1 MYKLSTFLAESEQG
15 YSAVPLFGAADS
27 VFEKTASVSLL
38 PEVLYYINGLK
49 PKPGSQYVLV
59 NAMGAGEYYGSNI
72 NGDFFEES
80 GLIHTPPNWT
90 GKPLFDRSVGKN
102 WTYGYPTFYNA
113 YPYAHHRNKDPSR
126 AYGEVELAVWN
137 DNMKRVELVCRIDH
151 DKCVK
156 FGGVSVWDKIKL
168 GQFPDVSMGSKVCYD
183 LSSITTNWKLYNEAL
198 ETFDPKKYKYPGLAV
213 VDFHKKLKAK
223 DGVGIRGLSITRN
236 DYDEWTRNHMNRI
249 LPDGR
254 KVFVYNPYPRF
265 FDISFVFIGA
275 DRTAKT
281 MVIIV
286 RQGGPRYVPSAEAG
300 EKVAAAQPTQKCL
313 SNVLTLL
320 DQRPE
325 LTVMTG
331 PADKGYDTR
340 HFWAVD
346 KAGKVHDP
354 TRSDYA
360 HYAKGKPFDMKANA
374 DFISG
379 MQQEKTAGLT
389 DDILASAFH
398 HKQAGLKQG
407 EIDKEI
413 PADKAVPLLSK
424 TDKDL
429 PDWAL
434 KALGA
439 VPEEKALS
447 TTGSMGI
454 VLKPREFQRITL
466 VRLGK
471 GDLAD
476 ELDEKGELFPKT
488 DEVEPKSLG
497 IESFMPAL
505 ARLLK
510 PLMES
515 RSGLAPFAEKRVII
529 MQSGDDEPPTSL
541 PREDLRKIGAA
552 YNGYRQA
559 LMEHVA
565 SAQDM
570 LPAAAPTD
578 VEVQKLA
585 SASPDELFTP
595 LSFGYFKN
603 AFLDE
608 VPFADAR
615 AGVVKVGTQSVAS
628 VKRGSPSRNTWM

>member
-1 MYKLSTFLAESEQG
+1 MYKLSTFLAEGEQG
-15 YSAVPLFGAADS
+15 YSAVPLFGPADS

-38 PEVLYYINGLK
+38 PEVLDYINGLK
-49 PKPGSQYVLV
+49 PKPGAQYVLV

-80 GLIHTPPNWT
+80 GLIHTPPDWT
-90 GKPLFDRSVGKN
+90 GKPLFDRTVGKN

-183 LSSITTNWKLYNEAL
+183 LSSITTDWKLYNEAL

-213 VDFHKKLKAK
+213 AEFHKKLKAK
-223 DGVGIRGLSITRN
+223 DGIGIRGLSITRN
-236 DYDEWTRNHMNRI
+236 DYDEWTKNHMNRI

-281 MVIIV
+281 MVIII

-300 EKVAAAQPTQKCL
+300 EKVASASPILDHTGEPMEKSA
-313 SNVLTLL
+313 SVSDHLL
-320 DQRPE
+320 
-325 LTVMTG
+325 
-331 PADKGYDTR
+331 K
-340 HFWAVD
+340 
-346 KAGKVHDP
+346 
-354 TRSDYA
+354 
-360 HYAKGKPFDMKANA
+360 
-374 DFISG
+374 
-379 MQQEKTAGLT
+379 
-389 DDILASAFH
+389 SAFRF
-398 HKQAGLKQG
+398 KAAELKQG

-429 PDWAL
+429 PEWAL
-434 KALGA
+434 KALGS
-439 VPEEKALS
+439 VPEERALS

-466 VRLGK
+466 IRLGK
-471 GDLAD
+471 EDLAD
-476 ELDEKGELFPKT
+476 ELDGKGELFPKT

-505 ARLLK
+505 ARMLK

-529 MQSGDDEPPTSL
+529 MQGGDDEPPTSL

-570 LPAAAPTD
+570 LPTAAPAD
-578 VEVQKLA
+578 AEVQKLA

-615 AGVVKVGTQSVAS
+615 AGVVQVGSTSAAS
-628 VKRGSPSRNTWM
+628 VQRGFPSRNTWM

>member
-38 PEVLYYINGLK
+38 PEVLDYIKGLK
-49 PKPGSQYVLV
+49 PKPGAQYVLV

-80 GLIHTPPNWT
+80 GLIHTPPDWT
-90 GKPLFDRSVGKN
+90 GKPLFDRTVGKN

-183 LSSITTNWKLYNEAL
+183 LSSITTDWKLYNEAL

-236 DYDEWTRNHMNRI
+236 DYDEWTKNHMNRI

-300 EKVAAAQPTQKCL
+300 EKVAYVSPI
-313 SNVLTLL
+313 L
-320 DQRPE
+320 DH
-325 LTVMTG
+325 TG
-331 PADKGYDTR
+331 EPM
-340 HFWAVD
+340 
-346 KAGKVHDP
+346 
-354 TRSDYA
+354 
-360 HYAKGKPFDMKANA
+360 MKAASVSDDLLKNA
-374 DFISG
+374 FRFKG
-379 MQQEKTAGLT
+379 AEN
-389 DDILASAFH
+389 
-398 HKQAGLKQG
+398 KQG

-471 GDLAD
+471 EDLAD

-570 LPAAAPTD
+570 LPAASPTD
-578 VEVQKLA
+578 AEVQKLA
-585 SASPDELFTP
+585 SASPGELFTP